1 MSVTR
6 TIRLGLPVF
15 DVRVGNVSLGSIQVF
30 IGDKDSYVHLFNY
43 LIAQTWVNRGER
55 VAMILEKQSS
65 TYHISVAESFGIDV
79 TGLQDANMWKYEE
92 TESSDDTITKAIELV
107 LNYSLLLIDAT
118 AWFDPDPSLLYRFI
132 TTVASSNSIVVFTG
146 IDERMNKQAQGIL
159 EANAEYVLRY
169 ETYWAGLRVERI
181 MKLVR
186 SKTPT
191 QPFAVYYTVTKDGIN
206 IEELKRL

>member
-1 MSVTR
+1 MSVAR
-6 TIRLGLPVF
+6 SIRLGLPVF
-15 DVRVGNVSLGSIQVF
+15 DVRVGNVSLGSIQLF

-55 VAMILEKQSS
+55 VAMILEKQNS
-65 TYHISVAESFGIDV
+65 TYHVSLAESFGIDV
-79 TGLQDANMWKYEE
+79 IGLQDANMWKYEE
-92 TESSDDTITKAIELV
+92 TETSDDTVTKALELV

-132 TTVASSNSIVVFTG
+132 NTVANSNSIVVSTA
-146 IDERMNKQAQGIL
+146 IEERMDKQAQGIL
-159 EANAEYVLRY
+159 EANAEYVLRF

-186 SKTPT
+186 SRVPT
-191 QPFAVYYTVTKDGIN
+191 NAFAVYYTVTKDGIN